1 MQIEVGRDF
10 KAGLSEVNMIKY
22 DSVTKIFGTGKEAV
36 TALDNVTFTIKK
48 GDIVVFLGP
57 SGCGKTTT
65 LRLTNRLDTITRG
78 SISINGQDI
87 IDVDAVKLRQKMG
100 YVIQEIGLF
109 PNKTIAQNIAVV
121 PRLLGWSKEKI
132 SGRVDELLSMTNLNP
147 ELYRDRYP
155 AELSGGQ
162 QQRVGVA
169 RGLAAD
175 PEILLMDEPFGAID
189 PINREQIQ
197 DEFLRLQSKIKKTV
211 AFVSH
216 DIHEAIKMGDKI
228 ALFNEGKLVQ
238 YDAPE
243 TILTRPK
250 NKFVTDFVGA
260 DRALKV
266 LGLMRV
272 SDVINLKPKNIIK
285 GTDTAPD
292 ALKFLEKKAFRYGIV
307 VDGSKPIGYVTAK
320 TLKYEDGFVRDV
332 VEQYPHFE
340 EEGSSLRDV
349 LSYMLMYNLMTF
361 CVVDE
366 NGDFM
371 GTISYNDIQKS
382 VRESYSDDAERNGER
397 VYP

>member
-1 MQIEVGRDF
+1 
-10 KAGLSEVNMIKY
+10 MIKY
-22 DSVTKIFGTGKEAV
+22 DSVTKIFGTGREAV

-78 SISINGQDI
+78 SVSINGQSI
-87 IDVDAVKLRQKMG
+87 IDIDAVKLRQKMG

-121 PRLLGWSKEKI
+121 PRLLGWSKEKV
-132 SGRVDELLSMTNLNP
+132 SGRVDELLRMTNLDP

-197 DEFLRLQSKIKKTV
+197 DEFLKLQSKIKKTV

-228 ALFNEGKLVQ
+228 ALFNEGKLIQ

-243 TILTRPK
+243 IILTRPK
-250 NKFVTDFVGA
+250 NKFVADFVGA

-266 LGLMRV
+266 LGLIRV
-272 SDVINLKPKNIIK
+272 SDVINLKPKNIIR
-285 GTDTAPD
+285 GTDAAPD
-292 ALKFLEKKAFRYGIV
+292 ALKFLEKKNFRYGIV
-307 VDGSKPIGYVTAK
+307 IDGSKPIGYVTAK
-320 TLKYEDGFVRDV
+320 TLKYEEGLVRDV
-332 VEQYPHFE
+332 VEEYPHFE

-349 LSYMLMYNLMTF
+349 LSYMLMYNIMTF

-366 NGDFM
+366 NGDFI

-382 VRESYSDDAERNGER
+382 VRESYSDEAERNEEG
-397 VYP
+397 V

>member
-1 MQIEVGRDF
+1 
-10 KAGLSEVNMIKY
+10 MIKY

-48 GDIVVFLGP
+48 GNIVVFLGP

-78 SISINGQDI
+78 SVSINGQSI
-87 IDVDAVKLRQKMG
+87 IDIDAVKLRQKMG

-132 SGRVDELLSMTNLNP
+132 CGRVDELLRMVNLDA

-155 AELSGGQ
+155 TELSGGQ

-197 DEFLRLQSKIKKTV
+197 DEFLKLQSKIKKTV

-228 ALFNEGKLVQ
+228 ALFNEGKLIQ

-243 TILTRPK
+243 IILTRPK
-250 NKFVTDFVGA
+250 NKFVADFVGA

-266 LGLMRV
+266 LGLIRV
-272 SDVINLKPKNIIK
+272 SDVINLKPKNIIR
-285 GTDTAPD
+285 GTDAAPD
-292 ALKFLEKKAFRYGIV
+292 ALKFLEKKNFRYGIV
-307 VDGSKPIGYVTAK
+307 IDGSKPIGYVTAK
-320 TLKYEDGFVRDV
+320 TLKYEDGLVRDV
-332 VEQYPHFE
+332 VEDYPHFE

-349 LSYMLMYNLMTF
+349 LSYMLMYNIMTF

-366 NGDFM
+366 NGDFI

-382 VRESYSDDAERNGER
+382 VRESYSDEAERNEEG
-397 VYP
+397 V

>member
-1 MQIEVGRDF
+1 
-10 KAGLSEVNMIKY
+10 MIKY

-78 SISINGQDI
+78 SVSINGQSI
-87 IDVDAVKLRQKMG
+87 IDIDAVKLRQKMG

-132 SGRVDELLSMTNLNP
+132 CGRVDELLRMVNLDA

-155 AELSGGQ
+155 TELSGGQ

-197 DEFLRLQSKIKKTV
+197 DEFLKLQSKIKKTV

-228 ALFNEGKLVQ
+228 ALFNEGKLIQ

-243 TILTRPK
+243 IILTRPK
-250 NKFVTDFVGA
+250 NKFVADFVGA

-266 LGLMRV
+266 LGLIRV
-272 SDVINLKPKNIIK
+272 SDVINLKPKNIIR
-285 GTDTAPD
+285 GTDAAPD
-292 ALKFLEKKAFRYGIV
+292 ALKFLEKKNFRYGIV
-307 VDGSKPIGYVTAK
+307 IDGSKPIGYVTPK
-320 TLKYEDGFVRDV
+320 TLKYEEGLVRDV
-332 VEQYPHFE
+332 VEEYPHFE

-349 LSYMLMYNLMTF
+349 LSYMLMYNIMTF

-366 NGDFM
+366 NGDFI

-382 VRESYSDDAERNGER
+382 VRESYSDEAERNEEG
-397 VYP
+397 V